1 MPALALVVVAGVG
14 LYATANAAVRAGETR
29 AMAEVSA
36 GASELT
42 DALQAER
49 VAVATVLSR
58 GGDAAARTAY
68 EEQIARTAAAAD
80 RFGQLRAQLPPVQ
93 GRMREVLDRIDGAL
107 RDVAGQRVRVRAGQP
122 VALSTS
128 TFSYRIAI
136 AALIDYREA
145 VAQGAV
151 APDLAGLISAGAALS
166 RAKEAVGLEQ
176 VAVLQA
182 LASGVMSPAL
192 AQNVV
197 AARASFTGE
206 VETFQQLADPAWV
219 PLLQRSLSGGEVLDA
234 TVLAGG
240 VARTGASAAVVLPGG
255 AAAWNRVMGGRVS
268 RLRTVEQRVDADVV
282 AAAAAARSAQLRQ
295 AAVQAGLVLLA
306 LLLALGVT
314 ALVTRSLVRRV
325 RALQAGALRIGQQ
338 HLPAV
343 TSKLRTV
350 TTLDEAQEVA
360 AQAAATAMIGVTGRD
375 EIGEFAAAF
384 DTLVGEVLRRSSD
397 LAVERITAAGRV
409 LSLSRRVQGLI
420 ERLLGHVDELERETV
435 DADELARIFLIDNNA
450 AQLRR
455 LVGNLLVLSGGG
467 HGTAHRRAEPLLD
480 LVRGAQSQIGD
491 YQRVQVGELPD
502 VLVDPRAVLAVVHI
516 LAELMDNAAVYSAPE
531 HEVYVSGSR
540 QAGMLFLQV
549 QDRGVGM
556 SQEALARTNALLGEP
571 AGDLGIL
578 HKMGLAVVARL
589 AGQLGIEVRLEPAPA
604 RSGLIALVRVPAML
618 VRDPWASPAD
628 RGATSAPPPAQP
640 ALPAGPRATVASTSA
655 STWAPVPAPRSGG
668 GRHAKP
674 DDDEYFVRAG
684 APRRPSPAQP
694 REDETPTAVQPAL
707 TGIREQ
713 PSPWMSGQPLGGTN
727 ASGPDL
733 VSTTVE
739 SAPVQ
744 YTATGLPRRPRDAE
758 SRGPAAAI
766 IPAPRTPEPPLRR
779 DPAVVGAQVT
789 ATVRALR
796 AQRSLTTIN
805 GRSGGTA

>member
-1 MPALALVVVAGVG
+1 MPALALMAVAGLG
-14 LYATANAAVRAGETR
+14 MYTTANAAVRAGETR
-29 AMAEVSA
+29 RMAEVGA
-36 GASELT
+36 GAAELT

-49 VAVATVLSR
+49 VAVATVLSPT
-58 GGDAAARTAY
+58 GGAAARMAY
-68 EEQIARTAAAAD
+68 EEQITRTAAAAD
-80 RFGQLRAQLPPVQ
+80 RFAQVRAQLPPLK
-93 GRMREVLDRIDGAL
+93 GRIREVLDRVDGGL
-107 RDVAGQRVRVRAGQP
+107 RDVAGQRVRVRSGAP

-282 AAAAAARSAQLRQ
+282 TAAAAARTGQLRQ
-295 AAVQAGLVLLA
+295 AAVQAGLVLGA

-314 ALVTRSLVRRV
+314 AVVTRSLVRRV

-360 AQAAATAMIGVTGRD
+360 AQAAATAVVGVTGRD

-420 ERLLGHVDELERETV
+420 ERLLGHVDELERKTV
-435 DADELARIFLIDNNA
+435 DADELARIFQIDNKA

-480 LVRGAQSQIGD
+480 LVRGAQSQIED
-491 YQRVQVGELPD
+491 YQRVQIGDLPD
-502 VLVDPRAVLAVVHI
+502 VLVDPRAALAVVHI
-516 LAELMDNAAVYSAPE
+516 LAELMDNAALYSMPE
-531 HEVYVSGSR
+531 HDVFVTGSR
-540 QAGMLFLQV
+540 QAGMLFVQV

-556 SQEALARTNALLGEP
+556 SQDALARTNALLDEP

-604 RSGLIALVRVPAML
+604 RSGLIGLVRVPAML
-618 VRDPWASPAD
+618 VRDPSASPTD
-628 RGATSAPPPAQP
+628 RRAASTTPPAQP
-640 ALPAGPRATVASTSA
+640 ALPAGPGTTVASTSA
-655 STWAPVPAPRSGG
+655 STWTPVPTSRSGG
-668 GRHAKP
+668 GRHARP
-674 DDDEYFVRAG
+674 DNDDDLVRAG
-684 APRRPSPAQP
+684 ALRRASPVQS
-694 REDETPTAVQPAL
+694 RGDETPTAVLPAL
-707 TGIREQ
+707 TGVREQ
-713 PSPWMSGQPLGGTN
+713 ASPWMSGQPLGGM
-727 ASGPDL
+727 AEPGQEL
-733 VSTTVE
+733 VSMTAE

-758 SRGPAAAI
+758 NRGPVAAAV
-766 IPAPRTPEPPLRR
+766 PAPRTPEPPLRR
-779 DPAVVGAQVT
+779 DPAVIGAQVT
-789 ATVRALR
+789 ATVRALH
-796 AQRSLTTIN
+796 AQRVLTTIN